1 MSSLEEFF
9 LYGYGL
15 IYRNG
20 WRSAM
25 WDSIRVISWEEEEE
39 VEVRSWVM
47 YLVRS
52 LDIINMLV
60 YVYGFVF

>member
-1 MSSLEEFF
+1 
-9 LYGYGL
+9 
-15 IYRNG
+15 
-20 WRSAM
+20 M